1 MIDFSKIIV
10 KLTKSVEFKLTDD
23 ISEEDLRIFIENFI
37 PDAYTEEE
45 ISKFTDEDWIK
56 ALEDYV
62 YSDQTDLEDVLDGS
76 EIIESEYLDD
86 TAEYIIRDEV
96 SNPIT
101 IEVMDTHYNSLGSDL
116 FSK

>member
-23 ISEEDLRIFIENFI
+23 ISEEDLRIFIEDFI
-37 PDAYTEEE
+37 PDVYTEEE

-62 YSDQTDLEDVLDGS
+62 YSDQTDLEDVLDGTDIDV
-76 EIIESEYLDD
+76 EIWKQE
-86 TAEYIIRDEV
+86 
-96 SNPIT
+96 
-101 IEVMDTHYNSLGSDL
+101 
-116 FSK
+116 K